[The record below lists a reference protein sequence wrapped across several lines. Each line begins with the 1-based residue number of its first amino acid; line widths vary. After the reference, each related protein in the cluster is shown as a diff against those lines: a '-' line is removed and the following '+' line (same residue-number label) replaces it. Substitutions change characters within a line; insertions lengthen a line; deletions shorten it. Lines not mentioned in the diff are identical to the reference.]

1 MLLNKLYK
9 NLIITKPKFTL
20 SILLILLIVFG
31 YYSKN
36 FQLDASSDTLLL
48 ENDPDLKY
56 LREVNSN
63 YGTKDFLVL
72 TYSHLPNKDYD
83 FKSENTI
90 KNIGLLKN
98 SLENLDWV
106 DNVIT
111 ILDVPLLKNN
121 DDPLSE
127 RIRNFK
133 TLSSADVNLSKGF
146 EEIIESPIY
155 KNFVISEDGQTSGI
169 LVYIKPDQKLYEFVK
184 TKNNYLERKS
194 KNQLTSNEKVSY
206 KAFLK
211 EYDDYKKSYNKQNHE
226 NINEIRKIIRDHP
239 PPGKVKREK
248 SDIYPVI
255 HLGGIPMIADDMMTF
270 IKNDI
275 VVFGGGV
282 FLFIVLTLWFVFRS
296 LLWVVIPLLSCF
308 FSVLI
313 MIGFLGLVGW
323 KVTVISSNFIALML
337 ILTMAMNIHMSVRYL
352 QYRKDNPEVSNIDS
366 LLWTS
371 QKMFWPI
378 LYTVL
383 TTICAF
389 LSLIFS
395 EIKPIIDFG
404 WMMTVGLLV
413 SMFITFTLLPS
424 VLNILSKK
432 NINYRDQKK
441 SKITTFLAN
450 ISKNNTKVIFSS
462 AFLVIIVSVIGITKL
477 EVENS
482 FINYF
487 NKETEIYKGMKLI
500 DNKLGGTTPL
510 NIIIKFPEKI
520 DKSENEDDDWGEQE
534 EDDSKYW
541 FTRDKIDK
549 ITKVHDYLDN
559 LDSVGKV
566 ISFASIVRVAEDLND
581 GKKLQ
586 GLEMGVLYTK
596 LPESIKKEVIDPYI
610 SIKNNEARIGLRIL
624 DSKED
629 LRRNE
634 LIEKIDY
641 DLKNQMGF
649 DPDEFKL
656 AGVLIL
662 FNNLLQSLFKSQILT
677 LGVVMAGITVMFLIL
692 FRNIT
697 LALIG
702 VVPNFMAAFLILG
715 IIGLLEIPL
724 DMMTITIAAIT
735 IGIAVDNSIHYIY
748 RFKEEF
754 EKSKDYNLTL
764 DKCHNTVG
772 VAILNTS
779 ITIVFGFSILVL
791 SNFIPTIYFG
801 VFTGIAMLLAML
813 SVLTLLPKLIL
824 TFKPFGNV

>member
-1 MLLNKLYK
+1 MFGKIYESSIIEKPKSTLLV
-9 NLIITKPKFTL
+9 LIILLL
-20 SILLILLIVFG
+20 SFG
-31 YYSKN
+31 YFAKD

-56 LREVNSN
+56 LREVNTK
-63 YGTKDFLVL
+63 YGSKDFLVL
-72 TYSHLPNKDYD
+72 TYTPKDNLLAPD
-83 FKSENTI
+83 TI
-90 KNIGLLKN
+90 KHLTDLKN
-98 SLENLDWV
+98 DLANLSWAN
-106 DNVIT
+106 NVIT

-121 DDPLSE
+121 DDPLAE
-127 RIRNFK
+127 RIKNFK
-133 TLSSADVNLSKGF
+133 TLSSEDVDKKRGF
-146 EEIIESPIY
+146 EEIINSPIY
-155 KNFVISEDGQTSGI
+155 KEFIISKDGKTSGI
-169 LVYIKPDQKLYEFVK
+169 LVYIKIDQKLSNLIR
-184 TKNNYLERKS
+184 TKNKYLDKID
-194 KNQLTSNEKVSY
+194 KGQLTSGDKKEY
-206 KAFLK
+206 KKFLK
-211 EYDDYKKSYNKQNHE
+211 EYGNYKKSYNQKNHQ
-226 NINEIRKIIRDHP
+226 NINEIRTII
-239 PPGKVKREK
+239 EK
-248 SDIYPVI
+248 YKDTAKI
-255 HLGGIPMIADDMMTF
+255 HLGGIPMIADDMMTY

-275 VVFGGGV
+275 IVFGAGV
-282 FLFIVLTLWFVFRS
+282 FLFIVCTLWFIFRN
-296 LLWVVIPLLSCF
+296 LLWVFIPLLSCF

-313 MIGFLGLVGW
+313 MVGLLGLVGW

-352 QYRKDNPEVSNIDS
+352 QFKKENPNISNSEAI
-366 LLWTS
+366 LWTS
-371 QKMFWPI
+371 KRMFWPI

-395 EIKPIIDFG
+395 DIKPIIDFG

-413 SMFITFTLLPS
+413 SLSITFTLLPAI
-424 VLNILSKK
+424 LNILSKK
-432 NINYRDQKK
+432 NSNYKDEKK
-441 SKITTFLAN
+441 SIITSFL
-450 ISKNNTKVIFSS
+450 SKVAQKNTKTIFTS
-462 AFLVIIVSVIGITKL
+462 ALLVVIISIVGISKL

-487 NKETEIYKGMKLI
+487 DKDTEIYKGMKLI

-510 NIIIKFPEKI
+510 DIIIKFPDRE
-520 DKSENEDDDWGEQE
+520 KSEKTDDDFDNWDDE
-534 EDDSKYW
+534 EKDEAKYW
-541 FTRDKIDK
+541 FTRNKINI

-559 LDSVGKV
+559 LQEVGKV
-566 ISFASIVRVAEDLND
+566 ISFASMVRVVEDLND
-581 GKKLQ
+581 GKELR
-586 GLEMGVLYTK
+586 GLEMGILYTQI
-596 LPESIKKEVIDPYI
+596 PDSIKKEIIDPYI
-610 SIKNNEARIGLRIL
+610 SIKNNEARISLRIL
-624 DSKED
+624 DSNED

-634 LIEKIDY
+634 LIKKINY
-641 DLKNQMGF
+641 DLENKLGLNRE
-649 DPDEFKL
+649 EFKL
-656 AGVLIL
+656 AGILIL

-677 LGVVMAGITVMFLIL
+677 LGVVMAGITVMFLVL

-697 LALIG
+697 LSLIG

-754 EKSKDYNLTL
+754 KKINDYNKTVQ
-764 DKCHNTVG
+764 KCHETVG

-801 VFTGIAMLLAML
+801 VFTGIAMLLAMI

-824 TFKPFGNV
+824 IVKPFGNG

>member
-1 MLLNKLYK
+1 MFGKIYESSIIEKPKSTLLV
-9 NLIITKPKFTL
+9 LIILLL
-20 SILLILLIVFG
+20 SFG
-31 YYSKN
+31 YFAKD

-56 LREVNSN
+56 LREVNTK
-63 YGTKDFLVL
+63 YGSKDFLVL
-72 TYSHLPNKDYD
+72 TYTPKDNLLAPD
-83 FKSENTI
+83 TI
-90 KNIGLLKN
+90 KNLTDLKN
-98 SLENLDWV
+98 DLTNLSWA

-121 DDPLSE
+121 DDPLAE
-127 RIRNFK
+127 RIKNFK
-133 TLSSADVNLSKGF
+133 TLSSEDVDKKRGF
-146 EEIIESPIY
+146 EEIINSPIY
-155 KNFVISEDGQTSGI
+155 KEFIISKDGKTSGI
-169 LVYIKPDQKLYEFVK
+169 LVYIKIDQKLSNLIR
-184 TKNNYLERKS
+184 TKNKYLDKID
-194 KNQLTSNEKVSY
+194 KGQLTSGDKKEY
-206 KAFLK
+206 KKFLK
-211 EYDDYKKSYNKQNHE
+211 EYGNYKKSYNQKNHQ
-226 NINEIRKIIRDHP
+226 NINEIRTII
-239 PPGKVKREK
+239 EK
-248 SDIYPVI
+248 YKDTAKI
-255 HLGGIPMIADDMMTF
+255 HLGGIPMIADDMMTY

-275 VVFGGGV
+275 IVFGAGV
-282 FLFIVLTLWFVFRS
+282 FLFIVCTLWFIFRN
-296 LLWVVIPLLSCF
+296 LLWVFIPLLSCF

-313 MIGFLGLVGW
+313 MVGLLGLVGW

-337 ILTMAMNIHMSVRYL
+337 ILTMAMNIHISVRYL
-352 QYRKDNPEVSNIDS
+352 QFKKENPNISNSKAI
-366 LLWTS
+366 LWTS
-371 QKMFWPI
+371 KRMFWPI

-395 EIKPIIDFG
+395 GIKPIIDFG

-413 SMFITFTLLPS
+413 SLSITFTLLPAI
-424 VLNILSKK
+424 LNILSKK
-432 NINYRDQKK
+432 NSNYKDEKK
-441 SKITTFLAN
+441 SIITSFL
-450 ISKNNTKVIFSS
+450 SKVAQKNTKTIFTS
-462 AFLVIIVSVIGITKL
+462 ALFVVIISIVGISKL

-487 NKETEIYKGMKLI
+487 DKDTEIYKGMKLI

-510 NIIIKFPEKI
+510 DIIIKFPDRE
-520 DKSENEDDDWGEQE
+520 KSEKTDDDFDNWDDE
-534 EDDSKYW
+534 EKDEAKYW
-541 FTRDKIDK
+541 FTRNKINI

-559 LDSVGKV
+559 LQEVGKV
-566 ISFASIVRVAEDLND
+566 ISFASMVRVVEDLND
-581 GKKLQ
+581 GKELR
-586 GLEMGVLYTK
+586 GLEMGILYTQI
-596 LPESIKKEVIDPYI
+596 PDSIKKEIIDPYI
-610 SIKNNEARIGLRIL
+610 SIKNNEARISLRIL
-624 DSKED
+624 DSNED

-634 LIEKIDY
+634 LIKKINY
-641 DLKNQMGF
+641 DLENQLGLNRE
-649 DPDEFKL
+649 EFKL
-656 AGVLIL
+656 AGILIL

-677 LGVVMAGITVMFLIL
+677 LGVVMAGITVMFLVL

-697 LALIG
+697 LSLIG

-754 EKSKDYNLTL
+754 KKINDYNQTVQ
-764 DKCHNTVG
+764 KCHETVG

-801 VFTGIAMLLAML
+801 VFTGIAMLLAMI

-824 TFKPFGNV
+824 IVKPFGNE

>member
-1 MLLNKLYK
+1 MFEKIYK
-9 NLIITKPKFTL
+9 NSIIEKPKFTL
-20 SILLILLIVFG
+20 LVLTLLLLTFG
-31 YYSKN
+31 YFSKN

-56 LREVNSN
+56 LREINSK
-63 YGTKDFLVL
+63 YGAKDFLVL
-72 TYSHLPNKDYD
+72 TYTPKD
-83 FKSENTI
+83 SLLTPETI
-90 KNIGLLKN
+90 KNLTNLKN
-98 SLENLDWV
+98 DLKNLKWAN
-106 DNVIT
+106 NVIT

-121 DDPLSE
+121 DDPLTE
-127 RIRNFK
+127 RIKNFK
-133 TLSSADVNLSKGF
+133 TLSSEDVDKERGF
-146 EEIIESPIY
+146 SEIINSPIY
-155 KNFVISEDGQTSGI
+155 KEFVISNDGKTSGI
-169 LVYIKPDQKLYEFVK
+169 LVYIKTDKRLSQLVK
-184 TKNNYLERKS
+184 TKNNYLDKKD
-194 KNQLTSNEKVSY
+194 KNQLTSDDKKEY
-206 KAFLK
+206 KKFLK
-211 EYDDYKKSYNKQNHE
+211 KYDEYKKSYNQRNHE
-226 NINEIRKIIRDHP
+226 NINEIRAII
-239 PPGKVKREK
+239 EK
-248 SDIYPVI
+248 HKNAAKI
-255 HLGGIPMIADDMMTF
+255 HLGGIPMIADDMMTY

-275 VVFGGGV
+275 IVFGAGV
-282 FLFIVLTLWFVFRS
+282 FLFIVCTLWFVFRNI
-296 LLWVVIPLLSCF
+296 LWVFIPLLSCF

-313 MIGFLGLVGW
+313 MVGLLGLVGW

-352 QYRKDNPEVSNIDS
+352 QFKKENPNISNSEAI
-366 LLWTS
+366 LWTS
-371 QKMFWPI
+371 SKMFWPI

-395 EIKPIIDFG
+395 DIKPIIDFG

-413 SMFITFTLLPS
+413 SLSITFTLLPAI
-424 VLNILSKK
+424 LNILSKENTIYK
-432 NINYRDQKK
+432 TEKK
-441 SKITTFLAN
+441 SKITSFL
-450 ISKNNTKVIFSS
+450 SKVSQKNTKTIFIS
-462 AFLVIIVSVIGITKL
+462 AFLVIIVSVFGITKL

-487 NKETEIYKGMKLI
+487 DKNTEIYKGMKLI
-500 DNKLGGTTPL
+500 DNELGGTTPL
-510 NIIIKFPEKI
+510 DVIVRFS
-520 DKSENEDDDWGEQE
+520 DKESEEETDDDFDSWDDEDK
-534 EDDSKYW
+534 DDSKYW
-541 FTRDKIDK
+541 FTRNKIDK

-559 LDSVGKV
+559 LEAVGKV
-566 ISFASIVRVAEDLND
+566 ISFASMVRVAEDLNQ
-581 GKKLQ
+581 GKELQ

-596 LPESIKKEVIDPYI
+596 IPDSIKKEIIDPYI
-610 SIKNNEARIGLRIL
+610 SIKNNEARISLRVF

-634 LIEKIDY
+634 LIKKINY
-641 DLKNQMGF
+641 DLENKLGLERE
-649 DPDEFKL
+649 EFKL

-677 LGVVMAGITVMFLIL
+677 LGVVMAGITIMFLIL

-697 LALIG
+697 LSLIG

-715 IIGLLEIPL
+715 IIGLLGIPL

-754 EKSKDYNLTL
+754 KKINNYNSTL
-764 DKCHNTVG
+764 EKCHDTVG

-801 VFTGIAMLLAML
+801 IFTGIAMLLAMI

-824 TFKPFGNV
+824 VVKPFGNA